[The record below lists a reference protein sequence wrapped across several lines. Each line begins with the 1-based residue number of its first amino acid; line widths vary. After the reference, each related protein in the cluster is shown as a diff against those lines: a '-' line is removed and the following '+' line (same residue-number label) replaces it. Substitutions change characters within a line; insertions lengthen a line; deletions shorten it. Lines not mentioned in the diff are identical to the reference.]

1 MTQGSLQAALPREM
15 YVDGQSWLA
24 ERETVLFG
32 QWYCIGRLD
41 DLGLTASSRV
51 VVVDVV
57 GSPCSSRAPQT
68 ESCTVPTTSAGTAGH
83 SSDQSLT
90 SRRPDLLRVQPQH

>member
-57 GSPCSSRAPQT
+57 GESVLVTSDVDGRAARFLQRLPAPR
-68 ESCTVPTTSAGTAGH
+68 VTAP
-83 SSDQSLT
+83 T
-90 SRRPDLLRVQPQH
+90 SR